1 MNLQIAGHH
10 VEVTPA
16 LRLYVENKLDPVI
29 RHFDKVT
36 GVNVILSVE
45 KLKQT
50 AEVTVHVPGKDMHV
64 EESGE
69 DLYAA
74 IDCSTSWTARFRNTS
89 KRFRTT
95 IGATSPPTKWLAEFK
110 TAAALPL
117 RPCHWCND
125 ESSDQHPARRAGA
138 SRPRNDQQEARL

>member
-10 VEVTPA
+10 IEVTPA

-36 GVNVILSVE
+36 GVNVVLSVE
-45 KLKQT
+45 KLKQK

-64 EESGE
+64 EESGD

-74 IDCSTSWTARFRNTS
+74 IDTMFDKLDRQVQKYKQKVQDHHRGD
-89 KRFRTT
+89 K
-95 IGATSPPTKWLAEFK
+95 PTHEV
-110 TAAALPL
+110 
-117 RPCHWCND
+117 
-125 ESSDQHPARRAGA
+125 AG
-138 SRPRNDQQEARL
+138 